1 MGFLHTRRAD
11 PAPWCS
17 PVLLVGRGFVSP
29 SDTMRDGGL
38 EPFAPFP
45 RTLFG
50 GLPIVLVTRTES
62 CTNPVLT
69 GTIKYDR
76 LSEEGRDLYTRFP
89 KDRKAVAHRS
99 FPRAPQGAVNKRSPM
114 IRDRGT
120 EQALPAGS
128 VQTTMVYNR
137 DTADSHGPGSTW
149 GRTQAQR
156 YFTRERSATWWRA
169 PIKRAVGLA
178 PSHKRNHSPILAVG
192 CSVRG

>member
-99 FPRAPQGAVNKRSPM
+99 FPRAPQGGVNKRSPGGPNRPFLQVRSRLRWYT
-114 IRDRGT
+114 IGIPQTATARDLPGAARRHNGT
-120 EQALPAGS
+120 LLENGA
-128 VQTTMVYNR
+128 R
-137 DTADSHGPGSTW
+137 HGGVRQSN
-149 GRTQAQR
+149 G
-156 YFTRERSATWWRA
+156 
-169 PIKRAVGLA
+169 
-178 PSHKRNHSPILAVG
+178 PSG
-192 CSVRG
+192 